1 MNDGTKTENI
11 IYTANRFYLKKKA
24 THTNFDSFVITTDGV
39 SFHLRV
45 YVPVAG
51 QHKFKNDCKYDWQKK
66 LKHAFG
72 FNSETDHH
80 AKHEWIEAS
89 NSNQIQSNQ
98 NPNRTR
104 YIYYNHFR
112 VRLKV
117 SHYTDSRRRLLYTDI
132 VLLS

>member
-39 SFHLRV
+39 PFHLRV

-51 QHKFKNDCKYDWQKK
+51 QQKFKNDCKYDWQKKK

-89 NSNQIQSNQ
+89 NRIKSIKSK
-98 NPNRTR
+98 PNT
-104 YIYYNHFR
+104 IHI
-112 VRLKV
+112 L
-117 SHYTDSRRRLLYTDI
+117 
-132 VLLS
+132 